1 MVVGTQVVLNKGLLH
16 VDEVEVIFMWWKI
29 VLKKKKKNEEE
40 KEGEK
45 KLLHAITAFFFR
57 WVYLDNCEI
66 VFPLELHLHRRKT
79 IQRC

>member
-57 WVYLDNCEI
+57 
-66 VFPLELHLHRRKT
+66 
-79 IQRC
+79 